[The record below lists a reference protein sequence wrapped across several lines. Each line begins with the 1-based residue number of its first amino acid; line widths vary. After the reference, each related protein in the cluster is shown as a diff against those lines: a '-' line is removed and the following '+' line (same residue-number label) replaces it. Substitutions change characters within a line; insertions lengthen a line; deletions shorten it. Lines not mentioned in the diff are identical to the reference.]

1 MTDSTS
7 FDFLPLWALSL
18 ALFVLNLTLD
28 EWGFRFGRMR
38 SQSSRESENMV
49 STVVAAQLGLLAFLL
64 AFCFGIVAQRA
75 DVRRNLML
83 DESNAIGTAY
93 LRAAM
98 LPEVQVTPVRH
109 LLREYTDLR
118 IQAGAGHEIAS
129 VLTRSEQIHTQLWN
143 QAVTAAAADP
153 RSVPTGLFVDALNTV
168 IDLHS
173 SRVMA
178 ALRSRLP
185 TAVWIVLFGVGFLSF
200 FTIGYQNGLTAPA
213 RSPAALALALV
224 FGLVLWLVA
233 DLDRPGEGLLRVN
246 QASMIDLRKSMGSD

>member
-18 ALFVLNLTLD
+18 ALFVLNLALD

-98 LPEVQVTPVRH
+98 L
-109 LLREYTDLR
+109 
-118 IQAGAGHEIAS
+118 
-129 VLTRSEQIHTQLWN
+129 
-143 QAVTAAAADP
+143 
-153 RSVPTGLFVDALNTV
+153 
-168 IDLHS
+168 
-173 SRVMA
+173 
-178 ALRSRLP
+178 
-185 TAVWIVLFGVGFLSF
+185 
-200 FTIGYQNGLTAPA
+200 
-213 RSPAALALALV
+213 
-224 FGLVLWLVA
+224 
-233 DLDRPGEGLLRVN
+233 
-246 QASMIDLRKSMGSD
+246 